1 MSVDR
6 LLFDDAATRQRD
18 HNEAADTP
26 TSVADVPRDESE
38 SAQLRRVVRADSRA
52 GDPRVVRAAES
63 TVSGTGDGTA

>member
-26 TSVADVPRDESE
+26 TSVADVPRDNSE
-38 SAQLRRVVRADSRA
+38 SAQLRSVVRADNELEV
-52 GDPRVVRAAES
+52 GS